1 MASNR
6 FTKDEVDFIREN
18 YKTMT
23 YREIAER
30 LDSSVSSIANKIRSL
45 RLPHKRQ
52 KSIIDTTS
60 TPSKHESSN
69 LSMYS
74 PRDLI
79 LELKRRGYV
88 GRLKYVETVVHEID
102 VEKLN

>member
-6 FTKDEVDFIREN
+6 FTKSEVDFIREN

-23 YREIAER
+23 YKEIAEY
-30 LDSSVSSIANKIRSL
+30 LDSSVSSIASKIRSL
-45 RLPHKRQ
+45 GLPYKIK
-52 KSIIDTTS
+52 KSAKAVS
-60 TPSKHESSN
+60 TPPLKHEVSN